1 MLLRLDWTDRFTILL
16 LNGFLCSSCFFELDK
31 TISSGNK
38 TSINGDLSRLY
49 FAKGEELL
57 VQILMCPFFGT
68 VFDENLSAWF
78 GVFHVM
84 CDASRD
90 TSLHAVRKNSTL
102 GSTETWEAVFTEH
115 KFSMFKL
122 LELHEC
128 KVEVLEERSE
138 KF

>member
-1 MLLRLDWTDRFTILL
+1 
-16 LNGFLCSSCFFELDK
+16 
-31 TISSGNK
+31 
-38 TSINGDLSRLY
+38 
-49 FAKGEELL
+49 
-57 VQILMCPFFGT
+57 MCPFFRT
-68 VFDENLSAWF
+68 IFDENLSAWF

-122 LELHEC
+122 LELYEC